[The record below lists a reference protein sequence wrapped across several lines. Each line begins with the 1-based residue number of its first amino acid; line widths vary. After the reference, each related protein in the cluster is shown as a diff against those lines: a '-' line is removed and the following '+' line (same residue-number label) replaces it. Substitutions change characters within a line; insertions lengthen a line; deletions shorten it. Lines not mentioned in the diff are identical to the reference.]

1 MILGAFFIVYAG
13 FLYKKMGIN
22 AKKGAK
28 GGSL

>member
-1 MILGAFFIVYAG
+1 MIHGAFFIVYAG
-13 FLYKKMGIN
+13 FRMGIN